1 MHFMIM
7 HYVLVEDFN
16 IFLFYSSNANFKWFW
31 TLNSGTWISIRTPID
46 GPKNH
51 FLLDLEIE
59 I

>member
-1 MHFMIM
+1 MQ
-7 HYVLVEDFN
+7 YVLVEDFN

-31 TLNSGTWISIRTPID
+31 TLNSGTRIPIGTPID

-51 FLLDLEIE
+51 FLLDLDIE